1 MIKQPNVQT
10 SCPFS
15 TQTHK
20 IAQLQLLTQV
30 WADLLLII
38 VMKSLVI
45 NHLRADLDFSLM
57 RMMRIWEILWL
68 VNLTAKYSIAS
79 IDKRNHVNK
88 ILMIKLLQNFYLAT
102 FLKQKR
108 MNKNH
113 LFSHSLSNNSQKL
126 TWFTHASHPALISNS
141 LTWKLM
147 EWRSM
152 NSTNSQCTALIRFQ
166 HLTQTV
172 ANMLLTL
179 SSLMVDGNVQNA
191 KTTISRVANHAIVVK
206 NQNLMKTMMASQNI
220 CSKQLKRKRSL
231 KYKRIKQKN

>member
-38 VMKSLVI
+38 VMKSFVI

-126 TWFTHASHPALISNS
+126 TWFTHASHPALNTNS
-141 LTWKLM
+141 LTWKLT
-147 EWRSM
+147 EWKSL
-152 NSTNSQCTALIRFQ
+152 NSINRLLIALIQFQ
-166 HLTQTV
+166 QLIQIA
-172 ANMLLTL
+172 ANMPLIL

-191 KTTISRVANHAIVVK
+191 KTTTSRVANLAIDAR
-206 NQNLMKTMMASQNI
+206 NQNLMKIMMANPNI
-220 CSKQLKRKRSL
+220 CSKQLKRKPYL
-231 KYKRIKQKN
+231 KYKRIKQKS

>member
-1 MIKQPNVQT
+1 M
-10 SCPFS
+10 
-15 TQTHK
+15 
-20 IAQLQLLTQV
+20 
-30 WADLLLII
+30 
-38 VMKSLVI
+38 
-45 NHLRADLDFSLM
+45 
-57 RMMRIWEILWL
+57 
-68 VNLTAKYSIAS
+68 
-79 IDKRNHVNK
+79 RNHVNK
-88 ILMIKLLQNFYLAT
+88 ILMIKLLQNFCQVTY
-102 FLKQKR
+102 LKQKK
-108 MNKNH
+108 MSKNH
-113 LFSHSLSNNSQKL
+113 PFFHSLSNNSQKL

-191 KTTISRVANHAIVVK
+191 KTTILRVANHAIVVK